1 MKRVLK
7 STMNELIW
15 IALVLDLLVEIQEGD
30 LRAITTQGLFSAKIF
45 WIMHKDIWFLQFEV
59 YNSDSYLNINE
70 LFGKFYQM
78 DNDQSK

>member
-1 MKRVLK
+1 
-7 STMNELIW
+7 MNELIW
-15 IALVLDLLVEIQEGD
+15 IALALDLLVEIQEVD
-30 LRAITTQGLFSAKIF
+30 LRAIATQRLFSAKIF